1 MRRETTGR
9 VERPGTTGRGRT
21 WGDLGGRTVLALTLI
36 LAGATALQG
45 QSRVTTSRRADT
57 TQRGDSI
64 MTVMVKIGQGD
75 VARLIAELMASRQ
88 MEERIAMA
96 VREARSDKPDA
107 VLTRQM
113 EGQLMSVVRR
123 NAGLMSAIRL
133 QCSRDDMQ
141 PEGYVGITF
150 EGIEIRRMHD
160 GPALY
165 SFGPAPVI
173 TSVDPGSPAQRA
185 GLEPEDLVLA
195 IAGNDARKPIPL
207 EEILRPGQRVNF
219 RITRDG
225 QTRDLS
231 VTVAKRAEDQGS
243 PCAGVDDLIAS
254 RSAPQAVMI
263 RQRSPEGAPPSGG
276 AGAGGSSRSR
286 SEGVS
291 LPRTENPNVFT
302 WSVSPYPTVGNILG
316 GASFVTLDADWRETL
331 GVDKGLLVV
340 AVAPGSPTH
349 AAGLRKGDVL
359 VSAADSTVA
368 TQATLWRI
376 VSANAASGVT
386 LKVMR
391 GGKPVNIVLKGR
403 E

>member
-1 MRRETTGR
+1 MKRETAGR
-9 VERPGTTGRGRT
+9 MGT
-21 WGDLGGRTVLALTLI
+21 WGDGRARMVLVAALI
-36 LAGATALQG
+36 VAGATSLQA
-45 QSRVTTSRRADT
+45 QSRVTA

-64 MTVMVKIGQGD
+64 MTVMVKVGQGD

-96 VREARSDKPDA
+96 VREARSDRPDA
-107 VLTRQM
+107 VQTRQM
-113 EGQLMSVVRR
+113 EGQLMSLVRR

-141 PEGYVGITF
+141 PEGYVGIAF
-150 EGIEIRRMHD
+150 EGIEIRRMND

-219 RITRDG
+219 RITRGG
-225 QTRDLS
+225 QTRDFS
-231 VTVAKRAEDQGS
+231 VTVAKRADDHGS

-263 RQRSPEGAPPSGG
+263 RQRSPEGAAPPGG
-276 AGAGGSSRSR
+276 AVTGGTGRTR
-286 SEGVS
+286 SEGVM
-291 LPRTENPNVFT
+291 LPRSENPNMFT

-316 GASFVTLDADWRETL
+316 GASFITLDADWRETL

-359 VSAADSTVA
+359 VSAADSTVT

-376 VSANAASGVT
+376 VSANAATGVT